1 MTPLYT
7 RTMKMLLASA
17 LSLQLSATGCSR
29 WIEVKAGETM
39 AEPSR
44 TSGGSMTLERVPAVL
59 TGIAVS
65 QNGSAMPPAAQL
77 ERRVLDTLAE
87 TRLFSKLVYPE
98 YGTSAPLD
106 QHVRAKLSV
115 ALFPEPHAGA
125 AAWKGIVIGASM
137 FLLTPVLPL
146 EYEYGARMT
155 LDLEH
160 EDGRTHRYTAIAEG
174 VAHYHLFG
182 ATHLAA
188 DELEAK
194 ILETCLA
201 QLHRELVKDRQFVQA
216 GYLAKRNTSPQDGG
230 EFTAFP
236 TASPSPRQ
244 TRTISIIRSPAP
256 RGDQGA
262 P

>member
-7 RTMKMLLASA
+7 RTMTVLLASA

-29 WIEVKAGETM
+29 WMEVKAGEITTD
-39 AEPSR
+39 APSASAGF
-44 TSGGSMTLERVPAVL
+44 TTLERVPAVV

-65 QNGSAMPPAAQL
+65 QNGSAMPPAVEL

-87 TRLFSKLVYPE
+87 THLFSRLVYPE
-98 YGTSAPLD
+98 YGATDPLD

-115 ALFPEPHAGA
+115 ALFPEPHSGA

-160 EDGRTHRYTAIAEG
+160 EDGRTHRYTATAEG
-174 VAHYHLFG
+174 IAHYHLFG
-182 ATHLAA
+182 ATHLAV

-194 ILETCLA
+194 ILDTCLT
-201 QLHRELVKDRQFVQA
+201 QLQRELVKDRHFVQA
-216 GYLAKRNTSPQDGG
+216 GYLAKRNTEPKESG
-230 EFTAFP
+230 EFTAIP

-256 RGDQGA
+256 
-262 P
+262 

>member
-1 MTPLYT
+1 MTPRYT
-7 RTMKMLLASA
+7 RTMNLLLTSA
-17 LSLQLSATGCSR
+17 LSLQLLATGCSR
-29 WIEVKAGETM
+29 WMEVKAGETVI
-39 AEPSR
+39 EPSSI
-44 TSGGSMTLERVPAVL
+44 TAGLTTLERVPAVL
-59 TGIAVS
+59 TGIAVT
-65 QNGSAMPPAAQL
+65 QNGSAMPPAADL

-87 TRLFSKLVYPE
+87 TQLFSRLVYPE
-98 YGTSAPLD
+98 YGASAPLD

-160 EDGRTHRYTAIAEG
+160 KDGRTHRYTAIAEG
-174 VAHYHLFG
+174 IAHYHLFG

-194 ILETCLA
+194 ILETCLT
-201 QLHRELVKDRQFVQA
+201 QLQREIVKDRQFVQA
-216 GYLAKRNTSPQDGG
+216 GYLAKHDTDAKDSS
-230 EFTAFP
+230 EFTAIP
-236 TASPSPRQ
+236 TTLQSPRQ

-256 RGDQGA
+256 
-262 P
+262 